1 MNYVSKFNILG
12 EIINVKDNE
21 ARKDL
26 MRTLANDDARI
37 ITVGSDGARFNSI
50 TQATYYARHELSVS
64 STNPVTILIYPGVYT
79 EQILLS
85 DIHGLSF
92 VGFGIDETII
102 QYNGT
107 YPNCVVRVEG
117 DMSFKNLTIRNTNTS
132 AYAVHSDILNN
143 NITGVISFEN
153 CAIYGGTSAI
163 GYGSGEGVELFVKN
177 CILMGNENILYAHNS
192 AYGGSNQRLTVLN
205 NLFVRSGNEN
215 VVMLDDAGYTNGDR
229 VSQMLCTFNGN
240 VFNYQGYGKIVFR
253 KNTAQQG
260 VSYLPINDN
269 NIICGPAN
277 TNNSNIEGLNFGRG
291 NYAVS
296 CYFTVPTEAN
306 PLGQFYISIPVEVYA
321 PNYNAV
327 INSIVVQG
335 QGDVKG
341 DFVVASREAH
351 FVHLLTTN
359 SALAGRTLAL
369 SMNLIVL

>member
-37 ITVGSDGARFNSI
+37 ITVGSDGARFSSI
-50 TQATYYARHELSVS
+50 TQATYYARHELNVS
-64 STNPVTILIYPGVYT
+64 STNPVTILIYSGVYT

-132 AYAVHSDILNN
+132 AYAVHSDVLNN

-253 KNTAQQG
+253 KNTSQQG

-277 TNNSNIEGLNFGRG
+277 ANNSNIEGLNFGRG

-306 PLGQFYISIPVEVYA
+306 TLGQYYISIPVEVYA
-321 PNYNAV
+321 PNYNVV

>member
-12 EIINVKDNE
+12 KEINVKDKQ
-21 ARKDL
+21 AREDILK
-26 MRTLANDDARI
+26 TLANDASRV
-37 ITVGSDGARFNSI
+37 ITVGSYGAKFTTINSAI
-50 TQATYYARHELSVS
+50 THALLFLKASIN
-64 STNPVTILIYPGVYT
+64 NPVTILIHPGVYN
-79 EQILLS
+79 EQIILS

-92 VGFGIDETII
+92 VGFGVDETII
-102 QYNGT
+102 QYNGS
-107 YPNCVVRVEG
+107 YPDCVVHVQG
-117 DMSFKNLTIRNTNTS
+117 DISFKNITIRNTNPST
-132 AYAVHSDILNN
+132 YAVHSDVLNN

-177 CILMGNENILYAHNS
+177 CILGGNENILYAHNS
-192 AYGGSNQRLTVLN
+192 AYGGTNQRLTVLN

-253 KNTAQQG
+253 KNTSQPG
-260 VSYLPINDN
+260 VSYLPKNDN
-269 NIICGPAN
+269 NIICGAGN
-277 TNNSNIEGLNFGRG
+277 ANNSNIEGLNFGRG
-291 NYAVS
+291 NYEIS
-296 CYFTVPTEAN
+296 CYFTVPTESN
-306 PLGQFYISIPVEVYA
+306 TLGQYYVSIPVEVYA
-321 PNYNAV
+321 PNYNTV
-327 INSIVVQG
+327 INSITVQG

-341 DFVVASREAH
+341 DFVIAAREAH

>member
-12 EIINVKDNE
+12 EEINVKDKE
-21 ARKDL
+21 AREDIKK
-26 MRTLANDDARI
+26 TLANDASRVV
-37 ITVGSDGARFNSI
+37 TVGAYGAKFTTINHAITHALLFLKASI
-50 TQATYYARHELSVS
+50 N
-64 STNPVTILIYPGVYT
+64 NPVTILIYPGIYN
-79 EQILLS
+79 EQIILS
-85 DIHGLSF
+85 DVHGLSF

-102 QYNGT
+102 QYNGS

-117 DMSFKNLTIRNTNTS
+117 DISFKNLTIRNTNPST
-132 AYAVHSDILNN
+132 YAVHSDVLNN

-177 CILMGNENILYAHNS
+177 CILGGNENILYAHNS

-205 NLFVRSGNEN
+205 NLFVRRGNEN

-253 KNTAQQG
+253 KNTSQPG
-260 VSYLPINDN
+260 VSYLPINDS
-269 NIICGPAN
+269 NIICGAGN
-277 TNNSNIEGLNFGRG
+277 ANNSNIEGLNFGRG
-291 NYAVS
+291 NYAIS

-306 PLGQFYISIPVEVYA
+306 TLGQYYVSIPVEVYA
-321 PNYNAV
+321 PNYNTI
-327 INSIVVQG
+327 INSVTVQG

-341 DFVVASREAH
+341 DFTVAAREAH

>member
-1 MNYVSKFNILG
+1 MKYVSKFNILG
-12 EIINVKDNE
+12 EEINVKDDE
-21 ARKDL
+21 ARRDILK
-26 MRTLANDDARI
+26 TLANEDARI
-37 ITVGSDGARFNSI
+37 ITVGSNGARFVSI
-50 TQATYYARHELSVS
+50 VAATYYARHELNVS
-64 STNPVTILIYPGVYT
+64 INNPVTILIYPGVYY
-79 EQILLS
+79 EQIILS

-102 QYNGT
+102 QYNGS

-117 DMSFKNLTIRNTNTS
+117 DISFKNLTIRNTNPST
-132 AYAVHSDILNN
+132 YAVHSDVLNN

-177 CILMGNENILYAHNS
+177 CILGGNENILYAHNS
-192 AYGGSNQRLTVLN
+192 AYGGTNQRLTVLN

-253 KNTAQQG
+253 KNTSQSG
-260 VSYLPINDN
+260 VSYLPKNDN
-269 NIICGPAN
+269 NIICGPGNA
-277 TNNSNIEGLNFGRG
+277 NNSNIEGLNFGRG
-291 NYAVS
+291 NYEVS

-306 PLGQFYISIPVEVYA
+306 TLGQYYVSIPVEVYA
-321 PNYNAV
+321 PNYNTV

-359 SALAGRTLAL
+359 SALVGRTLAL

>member
-37 ITVGSDGARFNSI
+37 ITVGSDGARFSSI
-50 TQATYYARHELSVS
+50 TQATYYARHELNVS
-64 STNPVTILIYPGVYT
+64 STNPVTILIYSGVYT

-132 AYAVHSDILNN
+132 AYAVHSDVLNN

-253 KNTAQQG
+253 KNTSQQG

-277 TNNSNIEGLNFGRG
+277 ANNSNIEGLNFGRG

-306 PLGQFYISIPVEVYA
+306 TLGQYYISIPVEVYA
-321 PNYNAV
+321 PNYNVV

-369 SMNLIVL
+369 SMNLLVL

>member
-1 MNYVSKFNILG
+1 MDYVSKFNILG

-37 ITVGSDGARFNSI
+37 ITVGSDGARFTSI
-50 TQATYYARHELSVS
+50 TQATYYARRELNVS

-132 AYAVHSDILNN
+132 TYAVHSDVLNN

-153 CAIYGGTSAI
+153 CGIYGGASAI

-277 TNNSNIEGLNFGRG
+277 ANNSNIEGLNFGRG

-296 CYFTVPTEAN
+296 CFFTVPTEAN
-306 PLGQFYISIPVEVYA
+306 TLGQFYISIPVEVYA
-321 PNYNAV
+321 PNYNVV

-341 DFVVASREAH
+341 NFVVAEREAH

>member
-50 TQATYYARHELSVS
+50 TQATYYARHELIVS

-117 DMSFKNLTIRNTNTS
+117 DISFKNLTIRNTNTS
-132 AYAVHSDILNN
+132 AYAVHSDVLNN

-153 CAIYGGTSAI
+153 CAIYGGASAI
-163 GYGSGEGVELFVKN
+163 GYGSGESVELFVKN

-253 KNTAQQG
+253 KNTSQQG

-277 TNNSNIEGLNFGRG
+277 ANNSNIEGLNFGRG

-306 PLGQFYISIPVEVYA
+306 TLGQYYISIPVEVYA
-321 PNYNAV
+321 PNYNTI
-327 INSIVVQG
+327 INSVVVQG

>member
-1 MNYVSKFNILG
+1 MKYVSKFNILG
-12 EIINVKDNE
+12 EEINVKDAE
-21 ARKDL
+21 ARRDISK
-26 MRTLANDDARI
+26 TLANVDARV
-37 ITVGSDGARFNSI
+37 ITVGSNGARFASI
-50 TQATYYARHELSVS
+50 RQATYYARHELNVTIS
-64 STNPVTILIYPGVYT
+64 NPVTILIYPGVYI
-79 EQILLS
+79 EQIILS

-102 QYNGT
+102 QYNGS

-117 DMSFKNLTIRNTNTS
+117 DMSFKNLTIRNTNSST
-132 AYAVHSDILNN
+132 YAVHSDVLNN

-163 GYGSGEGVELFVKN
+163 GYGSGDNVELFVKN
-177 CILMGNENILYAHNS
+177 CILGGYENILYAHNS
-192 AYGGSNQRLTVLN
+192 AYGASNQRLTVLN

-229 VSQMLCTFNGN
+229 ASQMLCTFNGN
-240 VFNYQGYGKIVFR
+240 VFNYPGYGKIVFR
-253 KNTAQQG
+253 KNTSQPG

-269 NIICGPAN
+269 NIICGPGNA
-277 TNNSNIEGLNFGRG
+277 NNSNIEGLNFGRG

-306 PLGQFYISIPVEVYA
+306 TLGQYYVSIPVEVYA
-321 PNYNAV
+321 PNYNTI
-327 INSIVVQG
+327 INSAVVQG

>member
-1 MNYVSKFNILG
+1 MHYVSKFNILG

-132 AYAVHSDILNN
+132 AYAVHSDVLNN

-253 KNTAQQG
+253 KNTSQQG

-277 TNNSNIEGLNFGRG
+277 ANNSNIEGLNFGRG

-306 PLGQFYISIPVEVYA
+306 TLGQFYISIPVEVYA

-359 SALAGRTLAL
+359 SALAARTLAL